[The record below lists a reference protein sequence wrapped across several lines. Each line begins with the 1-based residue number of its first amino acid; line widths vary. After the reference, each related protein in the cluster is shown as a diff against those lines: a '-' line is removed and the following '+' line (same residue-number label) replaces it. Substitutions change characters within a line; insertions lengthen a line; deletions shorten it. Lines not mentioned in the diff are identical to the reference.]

1 MECNAVK
8 PQSAETSQRRRE
20 RRRLESNQRVKVLQT
35 FALPLG
41 YAALNCGFKPSLSL
55 P

>member
-1 MECNAVK
+1 MKCNAAT

-20 RRRLESNQRVKVLQT
+20 RRRLELNQRIKVLQT

-41 YAALNCGFKPSLSL
+41 YAALTAL
-55 P
+55 